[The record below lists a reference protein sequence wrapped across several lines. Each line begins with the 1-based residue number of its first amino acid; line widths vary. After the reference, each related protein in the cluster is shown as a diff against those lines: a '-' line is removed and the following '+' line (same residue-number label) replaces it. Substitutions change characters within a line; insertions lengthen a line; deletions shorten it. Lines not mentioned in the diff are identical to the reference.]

1 MTWEPSGGNTADNEG
16 KSFLL
21 SIDLKQKMTLV
32 KPDKAIC
39 RDKKYALC
47 FGAYGA
53 CDLVIFDQCDSSP
66 SIGNFPSSY
75 NCNEIYKNSQ
85 KSYT

>member
-32 KPDKAIC
+32 KPEKAIY
-39 RDKKYALC
+39 RDKRYALF
-47 FGAYGA
+47 FGASDAY
-53 CDLVIFDQCDSSP
+53 DLAIFDQCDKNP
-66 SIGNFPSSY
+66 SKGNFPSSY
-75 NCNEIYKNSQ
+75 NCNGIYKNSQ
-85 KSYT
+85 NSYT